1 MEVLIDGALRVIFF
15 PGVSEK
21 VSAIDAKYSLVSG
34 IRSYRI
40 PADNPRV
47 LFRGSVDPMLF

>member
-1 MEVLIDGALRVIFF
+1 MEVLIEGALRVIFF

-34 IRSYRI
+34 IQSYRI
-40 PADNPRV
+40 PAANPRV
-47 LFRGSVDPMLF
+47 LFRGSVDPILF